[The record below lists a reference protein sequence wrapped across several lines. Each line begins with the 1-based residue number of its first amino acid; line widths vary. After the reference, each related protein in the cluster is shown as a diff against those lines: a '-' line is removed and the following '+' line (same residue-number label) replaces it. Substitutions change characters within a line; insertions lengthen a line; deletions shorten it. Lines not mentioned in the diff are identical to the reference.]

1 MKPKNCVLLSK
12 RKANGVCIQLFGIVF
27 GDFHFFFQSIFHNFC
42 FLFVSIHL
50 VISYFLFNSHTYTL
64 HPFPPNACMR
74 IRIHYTTHAYKIKH
88 MHVYL
93 ENQGLIHMLEF
104 PFDLNHFLLC
114 VVVVIA
120 TRKQSLNYYCQ
131 VLCSLSH

>member
-1 MKPKNCVLLSK
+1 ME
-12 RKANGVCIQLFGIVF
+12 
-27 GDFHFFFQSIFHNFC
+27 
-42 FLFVSIHL
+42 FVSNFLVLFL
-50 VISYFLFNSHTYTL
+50 VISIFFFKVFFTIFAFFLYLSISLSVTSFSILTHTHCTL
-64 HPFPPNACMR
+64 FPQTPVCGYE
-74 IRIHYTTHAYKIKH
+74 YTTHAYKIKH